1 MRILL
6 KRLAGP
12 GSRPDQMKMRRLGS
26 RRAVA
31 VLPGSGLLILLAA
44 ACSSGAARDAAT
56 PHSRATGPAS
66 DPSLLVP
73 WSRVG
78 DISLGGAQ
86 ARVER
91 EYGSP
96 GHGYHLV
103 VRITNGLQGYYVLHG
118 TEVAVKFR
126 GGRVERIDF
135 STRYYRTKSGFGV
148 GNRIPFGPCVRTFT
162 HRCGHRWHGFVWNE
176 FYKETPCGC
185 WMKVGRGERSRSPGP
200 GPWTLIWVRHG
211 RVTGFTFS
219 TTFVG

>member
-1 MRILL
+1 
-6 KRLAGP
+6 
-12 GSRPDQMKMRRLGS
+12 MKVRTLGS
-26 RRAVA
+26 RRTVA
-31 VLPGSGLLILLAA
+31 VLPASGLLVLLSCAA
-44 ACSSGAARDAAT
+44 ACSGGAASDAAT
-56 PHSRATGPAS
+56 TQSRATGPGS
-66 DPSLLVP
+66 DPPLLVP

-78 DISLGGAQ
+78 DIWLGEPQ

-103 VRITNGLQGYYVLHG
+103 VRITNGLQGYYTLHG
-118 TEVAVKFR
+118 GEVAVMFR
-126 GGRVERIDF
+126 GGRVERIDADP
-135 STRYYRTKSGFGV
+135 RYYRTKSGFGV
-148 GNRIPFGPCVRTFT
+148 GSRIPFGPCVRTFT

-185 WMKVGRGERSRSPGP
+185 WMKVGRGKRSLRPGP
-200 GPWTLIWVRHG
+200 GPWTLIWVRHS